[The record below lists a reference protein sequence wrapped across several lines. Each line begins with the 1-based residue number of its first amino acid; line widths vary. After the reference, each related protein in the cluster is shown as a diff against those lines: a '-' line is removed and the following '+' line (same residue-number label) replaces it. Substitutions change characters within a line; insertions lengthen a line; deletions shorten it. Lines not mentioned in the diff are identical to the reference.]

1 MIRTNSNLLISD
13 IINAASCVFMTMA
26 INRSIDFSKI
36 NSNVSLVP
44 TFETKELSDVMSE
57 PVNCV
62 RTLQNT
68 VSIKVMP
75 LPANICPYIIL
86 DEMWVKESLL
96 CLLSNSVKYS
106 NGGCIV
112 INTEIV
118 RHLNGEGIHKENDHS
133 CGTIMGTIAEVDTKD
148 DDGTESTSEMSYIR
162 VSVTDNGVG
171 IPLDRRQNIFQ
182 PLRPSMKPTGEYV
195 FIFLSFLYI
204 MYFSFL

>member
-1 MIRTNSNLLISD
+1 
-13 IINAASCVFMTMA
+13 MTMA

-57 PVNCV
+57 PINCI

-68 VSIKVMP
+68 VSVKV
-75 LPANICPYIIL
+75 LPIPGNICPYVIL

-118 RHLNGEGIHKENDHS
+118 PHLNGEGIHRENDYS
-133 CGTIMGTIAEVDTKD
+133 SMGTIAEGDTKD
-148 DDGTESTSEMSYIR
+148 HDGIESTSDLSYIR

-171 IPLDRRQNIFQ
+171 IPIDRRQNIFQ
-182 PLRPSMKPTGEYV
+182 PRRPSTKPTGEYI
-195 FIFLSFLYI
+195 FI
-204 MYFSFL
+204 

>member
-1 MIRTNSNLLISD
+1 
-13 IINAASCVFMTMA
+13 MTMA

-57 PVNCV
+57 PINCI

-68 VSIKVMP
+68 VSVKV
-75 LPANICPYIIL
+75 LPIPGNICPYIIL

-112 INTEIV
+112 INTEILP
-118 RHLNGEGIHKENDHS
+118 HLNGEGIHRENDHS
-133 CGTIMGTIAEVDTKD
+133 NRTTMGTIAEGDTKD
-148 DDGTESTSEMSYIR
+148 DDGIESTNDLSYIR

-182 PLRPSMKPTGEYV
+182 PLRPSTKPTGE
-195 FIFLSFLYI
+195 
-204 MYFSFL
+204 